1 MIRYLTAGESHG
13 PGLTLILEGCPA
25 GLAIDFDE
33 INYELSRRQK
43 GYGRGGRMKI
53 ERDKVI
59 PQSGIRHGKTLGTPI
74 SFLINNRDW
83 ENWQDVMH
91 SVNPMPDDLTG
102 QKAKLAYDN
111 TRPRPGHADL
121 SGAIKFHHD
130 DLRNVL
136 ERASAR
142 ETAAKVALGAI
153 AKQFLGQFGIEFG
166 SHVVRI
172 GSVELEGYDLS
183 LSEIRERSEKSEVR
197 CVDPATEEKM
207 VAVIREAIVKKDSLG
222 GVYEVLVDG
231 LPVGL
236 GGYSQADV
244 RLDGKL
250 AAAVMSIPSVK
261 GVEVGMGF
269 ETARRHGSEVH
280 DQIYYDKDG
289 AKHSSKNKGGFYR
302 KTNNAGGL
310 EGGMT
315 NGERLVIRAANKPI
329 STLYQPLDT
338 VDIKTK
344 EAAVA
349 IVERTDNCVTPA
361 HCVVAE
367 AVIALTLFD
376 VFLDKFGHDN
386 MDDIQAAWQ
395 RHIDFEI

>member
-13 PGLTLILEGCPA
+13 PGLTLILDGCPA
-25 GLAIDFDE
+25 GLAIDFE
-33 INYELSRRQK
+33 QINYELSRRQK

-53 ERDKVI
+53 ERDKVT
-59 PQSGIRHGKTLGTPI
+59 PQSGIRHGKTLGSPI
-74 SFLINNRDW
+74 SFLISNRDW

-91 SVNPMPDDLTG
+91 PVNPMPDGLTG
-102 QKAKLAYDN
+102 QKGKLAYDN

-121 SGAIKFHHD
+121 SGAIKFHHQ

-153 AKQFLGQFGIEFG
+153 AKQFLAQFDIEFG

-172 GSVELEGYDLS
+172 GSVEMGACDLS
-183 LSEIRERSEKSEVR
+183 LAEIRERSEESEVR
-197 CVDPATEEKM
+197 CVDPDTEKKM
-207 VAVIREAIVKKDSLG
+207 VAVIKEAIVRKDSLG

-236 GGYSQADV
+236 GGYSQSDV

-269 ETARRHGSEVH
+269 ETARRFGSEVH

-289 AKHSSKNKGGFYR
+289 AKHKGRFLR

-315 NGERLVIRAANKPI
+315 NGERLVVRAANKPI

-344 EAAVA
+344 KPAEA

-386 MDDIQAAWQ
+386 LDDIKAAWQ
-395 RHIDFEI
+395 RHLDYSI

>member
-25 GLAIDFDE
+25 GLVIDFDQ

-43 GYGRGGRMKI
+43 GYGRGGRMRI
-53 ERDKVI
+53 EQDKVV
-59 PQSGIRHGKTLGTPI
+59 PQSGIRHGKTLGSPI

-83 ENWQDVMH
+83 KNWQEIMH
-91 SVNPMPDDLTG
+91 PVDEMPETLTG
-102 QKAKLAYDN
+102 QKAKLAYEN

-121 SGAIKFHHD
+121 SGAIKFHHK

-153 AKQFLGQFGIEFG
+153 AKQFLGQFGIEFA

-172 GSVELEGYDLS
+172 GSVELAECDLA
-183 LSEIRERSEKSEVR
+183 LAEIRELSEESEVR
-197 CVDPATEEKM
+197 CVDSATEEKM

-222 GVYEVLVDG
+222 GVYEILVDG

-236 GGYSQADV
+236 GGYSQTDV

-250 AAAVMSIPSVK
+250 AAVMMSIPSVK
-261 GVEVGMGF
+261 GVEIGMGF
-269 ETARRHGSEVH
+269 ETAYRFGSEVH
-280 DQIYYDKDG
+280 DEIYYDKDG
-289 AKHSSKNKGGFYR
+289 PKNKGRFYR

-338 VDIKTK
+338 VDMLSK
-344 EAAVA
+344 EPAEA

-361 HCVVAE
+361 HCVIGE
-367 AVIALTLFD
+367 AVVALALFD

-386 MDDIQAAWQ
+386 MDDIRAAWQ
-395 RHIDFEI
+395 RHLDFEI

>member
-25 GLAIDFDE
+25 SVPLDLEQID
-33 INYELSRRQK
+33 YELSRRQK

-53 ERDKVI
+53 ERDRII
-59 PQSGIRHGKTLGTPI
+59 PQSGIRHGKTLGSPI

-83 ENWQDVMH
+83 ENWEPIMH
-91 SVNPMPDDLTG
+91 PVNPIPEGYSG
-102 QKAKLAYDN
+102 QKRGLAFDN
-111 TRPRPGHADL
+111 VRPRPGHADL
-121 SGAIKFHHD
+121 SGAIKFHHR

-153 AKQFLGQFGIEFG
+153 AKQFLAQFDIEFG
-166 SHVVRI
+166 SHVIRI
-172 GSVELEGYDLS
+172 GSVELGACNLP
-183 LSEIRERSEKSEVR
+183 LAEIRERSENSEVR

-207 VAVIREAIVKKDSLG
+207 IAEIRAAIVKKDSLG

-236 GGYSQADV
+236 GGFSQSDV

-261 GVEVGMGF
+261 GVEIGMGF
-269 ETARRHGSEVH
+269 ETAKRRGSEVH

-289 AKHSSKNKGGFYR
+289 DPHKGRFYR

-338 VDIKTK
+338 VDILTK
-344 EAAVA
+344 EPAVA

-367 AVIALTLFD
+367 AVVALTLFD
-376 VFLDKFGHDN
+376 AFLDKFGHDN
-386 MDDIQAAWQ
+386 LEDIKAAWQ
-395 RHIDFEI
+395 RHLEFEL

>member
-25 GLAIDFDE
+25 GLAIDFDQ

-53 ERDKVI
+53 ERDKVS
-59 PQSGIRHGKTLGTPI
+59 PQSGIRHGQTLGSPI

-83 ENWQDVMH
+83 ENWQEIMH
-91 SVNPMPDDLTG
+91 SVNPMPETLTG

-121 SGAIKFHHD
+121 SGAIKFHHT

-153 AKQFLGQFGIEFG
+153 AKQFLAQFGIEFG

-172 GSVELEGYDLS
+172 GSVELSSCDLS
-183 LSEIRERSEKSEVR
+183 LEEIRVRSEESEVR

-207 VAVIREAIVKKDSLG
+207 IAAIREAIVKKDSLG

-236 GGYSQADV
+236 GGYSQSDV

-261 GVEVGMGF
+261 GVEIGMGF
-269 ETARRHGSEVH
+269 ETAQRHGSEVH
-280 DQIYYDKDG
+280 DQIYYDKDSD
-289 AKHSSKNKGGFYR
+289 KKKGRFFR

-338 VDIKTK
+338 VDILTK
-344 EAAVA
+344 KPAEA

-386 MDDIQAAWQ
+386 MDDIKAAWQ
-395 RHIDFEI
+395 RHTDFEL